1 MDTLSCVDALCALD
15 SPYHEDSDSQRL
27 FDEAMREIVA
37 FHVMNT
43 PGYRQWLARHNI
55 PADAANIDSWSQL
68 PPIFADY
75 FKQNL
80 PIGRSGV

>member
-43 PGYRQWLARHNI
+43 PGYRSGW
-55 PADAANIDSWSQL
+55 PATIFRQMR
-68 PPIFADY
+68 PI
-75 FKQNL
+75 
-80 PIGRSGV
+80 

>member
-55 PADAANIDSWSQL
+55 PADAAQRPAFLSQRRQQRR
-68 PPIFADY
+68 A
-75 FKQNL
+75 
-80 PIGRSGV
+80 